1 MQNSTNRKK
10 HRRSHSASTL
20 TLSRISLKQLR
31 ISSYYE
37 PNVFE
42 ASIVE
47 LLEVLQSQILQYIS
61 NVLYVEIVKISD
73 MNFSKLIVNSFQIFV
88 NNNQKIH
95 KNSNNNNK

>member
-73 MNFSKLIVNSFQIFV
+73 MNFSEIQLIVNSFQIFV
-88 NNNQKIH
+88 NNIESKNTQK
-95 KNSNNNNK
+95 

>member
-73 MNFSKLIVNSFQIFV
+73 MNFFEIQLIVNSFQIFV
-88 NNNQKIH
+88 NNIESKNTQK
-95 KNSNNNNK
+95 

>member
-37 PNVFE
+37 PNLFE

-47 LLEVLQSQILQYIS
+47 LLEILQSQILQYIS

-73 MNFSKLIVNSFQIFV
+73 MNFSEIQLIVNSFQIFV
-88 NNNQKIH
+88 NNIESKNTQK
-95 KNSNNNNK
+95 

>member
-20 TLSRISLKQLR
+20 ILSRISLKQLR

-73 MNFSKLIVNSFQIFV
+73 MNFSEIQLIVNSFQIFV
-88 NNNQKIH
+88 NNIESKNTQK
-95 KNSNNNNK
+95 

>member
-37 PNVFE
+37 PNLFE

-73 MNFSKLIVNSFQIFV
+73 MNFSEIQLIVNSFQIFV
-88 NNNQKIH
+88 NNIESKNTQK
-95 KNSNNNNK
+95 